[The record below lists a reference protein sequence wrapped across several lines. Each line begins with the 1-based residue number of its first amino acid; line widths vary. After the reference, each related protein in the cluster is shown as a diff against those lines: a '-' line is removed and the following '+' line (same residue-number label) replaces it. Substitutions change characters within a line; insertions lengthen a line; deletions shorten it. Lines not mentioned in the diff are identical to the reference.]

1 MFKVNIKIDNKDKI
15 YFLTAF
21 DKENLLPSYSSLAT
35 IDTMSKDI
43 GKTKKFIIHIIK
55 KPNQDIEM
63 NNYYFNIRSISD
75 E

>member
-1 MFKVNIKIDNKDKI
+1 
-15 YFLTAF
+15 LTAF

-43 GKTKKFIIHIIK
+43 GKTKKFIIHVKK